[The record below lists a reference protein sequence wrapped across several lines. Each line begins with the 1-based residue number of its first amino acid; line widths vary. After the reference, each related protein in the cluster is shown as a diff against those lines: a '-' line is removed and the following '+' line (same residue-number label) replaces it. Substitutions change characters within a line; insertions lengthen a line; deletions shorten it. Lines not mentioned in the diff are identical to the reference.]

1 METGRLPGDTVSF
14 TWRRNIKSAGEMMV
28 ETAPLSPCL
37 HWDIVFSP
45 FPRPHLHLPEWLGWR
60 GTHWIF
66 LLVIDLVGRQ
76 LEGGKDSVGS
86 WDHPLDSGNLV
97 GVASPFEIQLIHF
110 QKVKAGKLVPNSFHS
125 LIPIMTAYMEFRE
138 KLPKSLYLKQTID
151 FFFFWIEKGSISTF
165 FTFFSLW
172 ILITSPIFLPHLNF
186 LQSFPWDWT
195 YRKYYLVTLVISGI
209 I

>member
-14 TWRRNIKSAGEMMV
+14 TWRRNLKSAGEMMV

-151 FFFFWIEKGSISTF
+151 FFFLDWERVYLHFLHIFLTSDPHHQPHFSPTPKLSTK
-165 FTFFSLW
+165 FSLR
-172 ILITSPIFLPHLNF
+172 LDL
-186 LQSFPWDWT
+186 
-195 YRKYYLVTLVISGI
+195 
-209 I
+209 